1 MASFRSFTSSPVLTM
16 PAPSVHQTLFD
27 RPSYASHPPSF
38 GQFSSWSNT
47 PLPNTSLAAGRKRS
61 RDEAAV
67 NLDPPEKLVEPP
79 VIQEAEDEWEYGPGM
94 TLIKRTTKYVADAGS
109 QSGTWVEEKAAEEQA
124 RKTEAAHLAQQQLSQ
139 QRPSLRSHKSQ
150 RLEMTPSLSP
160 VDAQDSRSSPT
171 PNLVNP
177 MASSSDSL
185 AQPVIDDFTLHLGI
199 GWSRVSE
206 DEGIQAAARG
216 WARYIEN
223 HYPVTNA
230 RIRLE
235 SRGLQS
241 YLVEA
246 DQGFFLF
253 AENLRQG
260 RLVATHVERA
270 IHNLK
275 TSPPTFDGAHTM
287 EAAET
292 GTPMPSDTHPHS
304 SDSLTQSI
312 PTTHSTDIDM
322 N

>member
-1 MASFRSFTSSPVLTM
+1 M
-16 PAPSVHQTLFD
+16 PSQSAHQALFD
-27 RPSYASHPPSF
+27 RPGYASRPPLFSH
-38 GQFSSWSNT
+38 FSSWSDT
-47 PLPNTSLAAGRKRS
+47 PLTNTSLAAGRKRS

-94 TLIKRTTKYVADAGS
+94 TLIKRTTKYVADASS
-109 QSGTWVEEKAAEEQA
+109 QSGTWVEEKAAEEQT
-124 RKTEAAHLAQQQLSQ
+124 RQTEAAMLAQEQLSQ

-150 RLEMTPSLSP
+150 RLEMTPTLAP
-160 VDAQDSRSSPT
+160 VDAQNGRSSPSRD
-171 PNLVNP
+171 LVNP

-199 GWSRVSE
+199 GWSRISE

-223 HYPVTNA
+223 HYPVANA
-230 RIRLE
+230 KIRLE

-246 DQGFFLF
+246 DEGLFLF

-260 RLVATHVERA
+260 RLVAANVERA
-270 IHNLK
+270 IQNLK
-275 TSPPTFDGAHTM
+275 TSPPTFDGIQTM
-287 EAAET
+287 EAA
-292 GTPMPSDTHPHS
+292 GTPMPAAAHS
-304 SDSLTQSI
+304 QPADYITSNAVAT
-312 PTTHSTDIDM
+312 PTHSTDIDM
-322 N
+322 S

>member
-16 PAPSVHQTLFD
+16 AAQSTHQALFD
-27 RPSYASHPPSF
+27 RPSFASRPPSF
-38 GQFSSWSNT
+38 SQFSSWSDT

-94 TLIKRTTKYVADAGS
+94 TLIKRNTKYVADAGS

-124 RKTEAAHLAQQQLSQ
+124 RKTEAAVLAQEQLSQ
-139 QRPSLRSHKSQ
+139 HRPSLRSHKSQ
-150 RLEMTPSLSP
+150 RLEMTPTVSP
-160 VDAQDSRSSPT
+160 VDAQNSRCSPSRD
-171 PNLVNP
+171 LVNP

-185 AQPVIDDFTLHLGI
+185 AQPVIDEFTLHLGI
-199 GWSRVSE
+199 GWSRISE
-206 DEGIQAAARG
+206 DDGIQAAARG

-223 HYPVTNA
+223 HHPVTNA

-246 DQGFFLF
+246 DEGFFLF

-260 RLVATHVERA
+260 RLVSTNAERA
-270 IHNLK
+270 IQNLK
-275 TSPPTFDGAHTM
+275 TSPPTFDGTHTM
-287 EAAET
+287 EAA
-292 GTPMPSDTHPHS
+292 GTPMPADAQSHLSDY
-304 SDSLTQSI
+304 LTS
-312 PTTHSTDIDM
+312 TTAATHSTDIDM
-322 N
+322 S

>member
-16 PAPSVHQTLFD
+16 PAQSTHQALFD
-27 RPSYASHPPSF
+27 RPNYASRSPSF
-38 GQFSSWSNT
+38 SHFSSWSNT

-79 VIQEAEDEWEYGPGM
+79 VIKEAEDEWEYGPGM
-94 TLIKRTTKYVADAGS
+94 TLVKRNASYVADASS

-124 RKTEAAHLAQQQLSQ
+124 RKNEAALLAQEQLSQ

-150 RLEMTPSLSP
+150 RLEMTPTLP
-160 VDAQDSRSSPT
+160 PADGAQNQRSSPT
-171 PNLVNP
+171 RDLVNP
-177 MASSSDSL
+177 MTSSSDPL

-199 GWSRVSE
+199 GWSRISD

-216 WARYIEN
+216 WARYIGN

-230 RIRLE
+230 KIRLE

-246 DQGFFLF
+246 DEGFFLF

-260 RLVATHVERA
+260 RLVSTNAEQA
-270 IHNLK
+270 IQNLK
-275 TSPPTFDGAHTM
+275 TSPPTFEGAHTM
-287 EAAET
+287 EAA
-292 GTPMPSDTHPHS
+292 GTPMPADAHPHS
-304 SDSLTQSI
+304 SDYLTSTSS
-312 PTTHSTDIDM
+312 TTHSPDIDM
-322 N
+322 S